1 MSNARPALT
10 LSATAFADTYQ
21 GKEAMI
27 AAPQPN
33 SAQSINSQTRK
44 PRILFIAEA
53 VTLAHVA
60 RPAVLATAL
69 DQSLYEVFFAVDPR
83 YNDLFPELSDF
94 RHDLWSINSEQFLDA
109 LAKGKRLYS
118 SEVLERYVR
127 DDLQLIERIKPDLII
142 GDFRLSLSVS
152 ARLKNI
158 PYAAISNTYWTIH
171 SNNKYTVPQLP
182 MTRLLGIGL
191 SQALFNLSRPLVF
204 AAHCMPLNKL
214 RKKYGLASLGN
225 DLRAVYSD
233 ADQLWLADMAEYF
246 PILPAAK
253 NCHYLGPLPW
263 SPRNK
268 IPPWWNELDDSLPIV
283 YVSLGS
289 SGQVSLL
296 PIVLEALSALP
307 LTVIAVTAGR
317 TKLTSI
323 PDNTYISDFLPGDQ
337 ATARAA
343 LMICNGGSL
352 STYQAIQ
359 GGTPVLGIVGNLD
372 QHLNMSYLASSGI
385 GESLRS
391 EHANVERVGE
401 LTKKLLS
408 NSRYQKSATQALQT
422 ALRYDV
428 TTHLPTLITHAL
440 SE

>member
-1 MSNARPALT
+1 MTATQPPNNLEQPI
-10 LSATAFADTYQ
+10 SAA
-21 GKEAMI
+21 
-27 AAPQPN
+27 
-33 SAQSINSQTRK
+33 RK

-60 RPAVLATAL
+60 RPAVLAAAL

-83 YNDLFPELSDF
+83 YNALFPELSAF
-94 RHDLWSINSEQFLDA
+94 RHDLWSISSEQILDA

-118 SEVLERYVR
+118 SEVLERYIH
-127 DDLQLIERIKPDLII
+127 DDLELIERLKPDLVV

-158 PYAAISNTYWTIH
+158 PYAAISNTYWTTH
-171 SNNKYTVPQLP
+171 SNNNYTVPQLP
-182 MTRLLGIGL
+182 MTRLLGIAP
-191 SQALFNLSRPLVF
+191 SQILFNVSRSLVF
-204 AAHCMPLNKL
+204 AAHCIPLNKL

-246 PILPAAK
+246 PISPAAK
-253 NCHYLGPLPW
+253 NCHSLGPLPW

-268 IPPWWNELDDSLPIV
+268 IPPWWDQLDDSLPIV

-296 PIVLEALSALP
+296 PIVLEALATLP

-317 TKLTSI
+317 TELTSI
-323 PDNTYISDFLPGDQ
+323 PDNAYISDFLPGDQ
-337 ATARAA
+337 AAARAA

-391 EHANVERVGE
+391 EHANVERVRE
-401 LTKKLLS
+401 LAEKTLVEARYKDAAQKACLAARNYKLEQQLPA
-408 NSRYQKSATQALQT
+408 RIRQAIQQ
-422 ALRYDV
+422 
-428 TTHLPTLITHAL
+428 
-440 SE
+440 

>member
-1 MSNARPALT
+1 MTATQPSNNVEQPT
-10 LSATAFADTYQ
+10 SSA
-21 GKEAMI
+21 
-27 AAPQPN
+27 
-33 SAQSINSQTRK
+33 RK

-69 DQSLYEVFFAVDPR
+69 DQSVYEVLFAVDPR
-83 YNDLFPELSDF
+83 YNSLFPELSEF
-94 RHDLWSINSEQFLDA
+94 SHDLWSIGSEQFLNA
-109 LAKGKRLYS
+109 LAKGERLYS
-118 SEVLERYVR
+118 SEVLERYVN
-127 DDLQLIERIKPDLII
+127 DDLELIERLKPDLIV

-171 SNNKYTVPQLP
+171 SNNTYTVPQLP
-182 MTRLLGIGL
+182 MTGLLGIGL
-191 SQALFNLSRPLVF
+191 SQILFNLSRPLVF
-204 AAHCMPLNKL
+204 AAHCIPLNRL
-214 RKKYGLASLGN
+214 RKKYGLASLGH

-233 ADQLWLADMAEYF
+233 ADHLWLADMAEYF
-246 PILPAAK
+246 PISSTAK

-268 IPPWWNELDDSLPIV
+268 IPLWWHELDEDKPIV

-296 PIVLEALSALP
+296 PIVLEALATLP
-307 LTVIAVTAGR
+307 ITVIAVTAGR

-323 PDNTYISDFLPGDQ
+323 PDNAYISDFLPGDE
-337 ATARAA
+337 AAARAA

-352 STYQAIQ
+352 STYQAMQ

-372 QHLNMSYLASSGI
+372 QHLNMGYLASSGI

-391 EHANVERVGE
+391 EHADVERVRE
-401 LTKKLLS
+401 LIKKLLS
-408 NSRYQKSATQALQT
+408 NSRYKKSATQASQT
-422 ALRYDV
+422 AIRYDI
-428 TTHLPTLITHAL
+428 TTRLPTLITRAL
-440 SE
+440 PK

>member
-1 MSNARPALT
+1 MT

-33 SAQSINSQTRK
+33 SAQSSNCQTPK

-69 DQSLYEVFFAVDPR
+69 DQSSYEIFFAVDPR

-94 RHDLWSINSEQFLDA
+94 RHDLWSISSEQFLDT

-158 PYAAISNTYWTIH
+158 PYAAISNTYWTTH
-171 SNNKYTVPQLP
+171 SNNTYIVPQLP
-182 MTRLLGIGL
+182 MTGLLGIGL
-191 SQALFNLSRPLVF
+191 SQVLFNLSRPLVF
-204 AAHCMPLNKL
+204 AAHCIPLNRL
-214 RKKYGLASLGN
+214 RKKHGLASLGH
-225 DLRAVYSD
+225 DLRSVYSD
-233 ADQLWLADMAEYF
+233 ADHLWLADMAEYF
-246 PILPAAK
+246 PISPAAK

-268 IPPWWNELDDSLPIV
+268 IPPWWDELDENKPIV

-296 PIVLEALSALP
+296 PIVLDALATLP

-323 PDNTYISDFLPGDQ
+323 PDNAYISDFLPGDQ
-337 ATARAA
+337 AATRAT

-372 QHLNMSYLASSGI
+372 QHLNMGYLASSGI

-391 EHANVERVGE
+391 EHADVAHVRE
-401 LTKKLLS
+401 LAEKILAETHYKDAAHKARLAAEGYNL
-408 NSRYQKSATQALQT
+408 K
-422 ALRYDV
+422 
-428 TTHLPTLITHAL
+428 THLPELIKRVL
-440 SE
+440 RPRN

>member
-1 MSNARPALT
+1 MTATQSPNNLEQPIS
-10 LSATAFADTYQ
+10 SA
-21 GKEAMI
+21 
-27 AAPQPN
+27 
-33 SAQSINSQTRK
+33 RK
-44 PRILFIAEA
+44 PRILFFAEA

-83 YNDLFPELSDF
+83 YNDLFPELSEF
-94 RHDLWSINSEQFLDA
+94 RHDLWSISSERFLNA
-109 LAKGKRLYS
+109 LAKGERLYS
-118 SEVLERYVR
+118 TEVLNRYVL
-127 DDLQLIERIKPDLII
+127 DDLKLIEKFKPDLII

-158 PYAAISNTYWTIH
+158 PYAAISNTYWTTH
-171 SNNKYTVPQLP
+171 SNNTYTVPQLP
-182 MTRLLGIGL
+182 MTSLLGVGL
-191 SQALFNLSRPLVF
+191 SQVLFNLSRPLVF
-204 AAHCMPLNKL
+204 AAHCAPLNRL
-214 RKKYGLASLGN
+214 RKKYALASLGY

-233 ADQLWLADMAEYF
+233 ADHLWLADMAEYF
-246 PILPAAK
+246 PISPAAK

-296 PIVLEALSALP
+296 PIVLEALATLP

-323 PDNTYISDFLPGDQ
+323 PDNAYISEFLPGDQ
-337 ATARAA
+337 AAERAT

-352 STYQAIQ
+352 STYQAIL

-372 QHLNMSYLASSGI
+372 QHLNMGHLASSGI

-391 EHANVERVGE
+391 EHAYVERVRE
-401 LTKKLLS
+401 LAKKILDETH
-408 NSRYQKSATQALQT
+408 YKTSAKNALQT
-422 ALRYDV
+422 AQNYEI
-428 TTHLPTLITHAL
+428 TTRLQTLITRAL
-440 SE
+440 PN

>member
-1 MSNARPALT
+1 MTATQPPNNLEQPIS
-10 LSATAFADTYQ
+10 SA
-21 GKEAMI
+21 
-27 AAPQPN
+27 
-33 SAQSINSQTRK
+33 RK

-60 RPAVLATAL
+60 RPAVLAAAL

-83 YNDLFPELSDF
+83 YNALFPELSDF
-94 RHDLWSINSEQFLDA
+94 RHDLWSISSEQFLDA

-118 SEVLERYVR
+118 SEVLERYVH
-127 DDLQLIERIKPDLII
+127 DDLELIERLKPDLIV

-158 PYAAISNTYWTIH
+158 PYAAISNTYWTTH
-171 SNNKYTVPQLP
+171 SNNTYIVPQLP
-182 MTRLLGIGL
+182 MTSLLGIDL
-191 SQALFNLSRPLVF
+191 SQALFNVSRPLVF
-204 AAHCMPLNKL
+204 AAHCIPLNRL
-214 RKKYGLASLGN
+214 RKKYGLASLGH

-246 PILPAAK
+246 PISAAAN

-268 IPPWWNELDDSLPIV
+268 IPPWWHELDEDKPII

-289 SGQVSLL
+289 SGQISLL
-296 PIVLEALSALP
+296 PIVLEALATLP

-317 TKLTSI
+317 TELTSI
-323 PDNTYISDFLPGDQ
+323 PDNAYISDFLPGDQ
-337 ATARAA
+337 AAERAT

-359 GGTPVLGIVGNLD
+359 GGTPVLGIVSNLD
-372 QHLNMSYLASSGI
+372 QHLNMGYLASSGI

-391 EHANVERVGE
+391 EHADVVRVRE
-401 LTKKLLS
+401 LAEKILAENHYKDAAQKARLAAQGYDIKTRLPGVIKK
-408 NSRYQKSATQALQT
+408 
-422 ALRYDV
+422 ALRP
-428 TTHLPTLITHAL
+428 HN
-440 SE
+440 

>member
-1 MSNARPALT
+1 MT
-10 LSATAFADTYQ
+10 AT
-21 GKEAMI
+21 
-27 AAPQPN
+27 QPPN
-33 SAQSINSQTRK
+33 NLEQPISSVRK

-60 RPAVLATAL
+60 RPAVLAAAL

-83 YNDLFPELSDF
+83 YNALFPELSDF
-94 RHDLWSINSEQFLDA
+94 RHDLWSISSEQFLDA

-118 SEVLERYVR
+118 SEVLERYVH
-127 DDLQLIERIKPDLII
+127 DDLELIERLKPDLIV

-171 SNNKYTVPQLP
+171 SNNTYTVPQLP
-182 MTRLLGIGL
+182 MTSFLGVGL
-191 SQALFNLSRPLVF
+191 SQVLFNLSRPLVF
-204 AAHCMPLNKL
+204 AAHCLPLNRL
-214 RKKYGLASLGN
+214 REKHGLTSLGH

-233 ADQLWLADMAEYF
+233 ADHLWLADMAEYF
-246 PILPAAK
+246 PISAAAN

-268 IPPWWNELDDSLPIV
+268 IPPWWHELDEDKPIV
-283 YVSLGS
+283 YVTLGS

-296 PIVLEALSALP
+296 PIVLEALSTLP

-317 TKLTSI
+317 TQLSNV
-323 PDNTYISDFLPGDQ
+323 PGNVFISDYLPGDK
-337 ATARAA
+337 AAARAS

-391 EHANVERVGE
+391 EHANVERVRE
-401 LTKKLLS
+401 LAEKILVEAHYKDAAQKACLAARNYKLEQQLPA
-408 NSRYQKSATQALQT
+408 RIRQAIQQ
-422 ALRYDV
+422 
-428 TTHLPTLITHAL
+428 
-440 SE
+440 

>member
-1 MSNARPALT
+1 MTATQPPNNLEQPI
-10 LSATAFADTYQ
+10 SAA
-21 GKEAMI
+21 
-27 AAPQPN
+27 
-33 SAQSINSQTRK
+33 RK

-60 RPAVLATAL
+60 RPAVLAAAL

-83 YNDLFPELSDF
+83 YNALFPELSDF
-94 RHDLWSINSEQFLDA
+94 RHDLWSISSEQFLDA

-118 SEVLERYVR
+118 SEVLERYIH
-127 DDLQLIERIKPDLII
+127 DDLELIERLKPDLVV

-158 PYAAISNTYWTIH
+158 PYAAISNTYWTTH
-171 SNNKYTVPQLP
+171 SNNNYTVPQLP
-182 MTRLLGIGL
+182 MTRLLGIAP
-191 SQALFNLSRPLVF
+191 SQILFNVSRSLVF
-204 AAHCMPLNKL
+204 AAHCIPLNKL

-246 PILPAAK
+246 PISPAAK

-268 IPPWWNELDDSLPIV
+268 IPPWWDQLDDSLPIV

-296 PIVLEALSALP
+296 PIVLEALATLP

-317 TKLTSI
+317 TELTSI
-323 PDNTYISDFLPGDQ
+323 PDNAYISDFLPGDQ
-337 ATARAA
+337 AAARAA

-391 EHANVERVGE
+391 EHANVERVRE
-401 LTKKLLS
+401 LAEK
-408 NSRYQKSATQALQT
+408 
-422 ALRYDV
+422 
-428 TTHLPTLITHAL
+428 TLVEARL
-440 SE
+440 

>member
-1 MSNARPALT
+1 MAKIRLPTKPNNAR
-10 LSATAFADTYQ
+10 
-21 GKEAMI
+21 
-27 AAPQPN
+27 
-33 SAQSINSQTRK
+33 SQTSK

-83 YNDLFPELSDF
+83 YNNLFPELSDF
-94 RHDLWSINSEQFLDA
+94 RHDLWSISSEQFLHA
-109 LAKGKRLYS
+109 LAKGQRLYS
-118 SEVLERYVR
+118 TEVLERYVH
-127 DDLQLIERIKPDLII
+127 DDLELIERLKPDLIV

-152 ARLKNI
+152 ARLKNT
-158 PYAAISNTYWTIH
+158 PYVAISNTYWTIH

-182 MTRLLGIGL
+182 MTSLLGIGL
-191 SQALFNLSRPLVF
+191 AQILFNLSRPLVF
-204 AAHCMPLNKL
+204 ATHCIPLNRL
-214 RKKYGLASLGN
+214 RKKHGLASLGN

-233 ADQLWLADMAEYF
+233 ADHLWLADMAEYF
-246 PILPAAK
+246 PISHADK
-253 NCHYLGPLPW
+253 NTHYLGPLPW

-268 IPPWWNELDDSLPIV
+268 IPSWWDELDETLPIV

-296 PIVLEALSALP
+296 PMVLEALATLP

-323 PDNTYISDFLPGDQ
+323 PGNAYISEFLPGDQ
-337 ATARAA
+337 AAERAA

-372 QHLNMSYLASSGI
+372 QHLNMGYLASSGI

-391 EHANVERVGE
+391 EHANVVRVRE
-401 LTKKLLS
+401 LAEKILTETHHYETHYKDAAQKARLAAQGYDIKTRLPELI
-408 NSRYQKSATQALQT
+408 KSA
-422 ALRYDV
+422 LR
-428 TTHLPTLITHAL
+428 PQN
-440 SE
+440 

>member
-1 MSNARPALT
+1 MTATQPPNNLEQPIS
-10 LSATAFADTYQ
+10 SA
-21 GKEAMI
+21 
-27 AAPQPN
+27 
-33 SAQSINSQTRK
+33 RK

-83 YNDLFPELSDF
+83 YNDLFPELSGF
-94 RHDLWSINSEQFLDA
+94 RHDLWSISSQQFLNA

-118 SEVLERYVR
+118 TKVLERYVH
-127 DDLQLIERIKPDLII
+127 DDLELIERLKPDLIV

-152 ARLKNI
+152 ARLKKI
-158 PYAAISNTYWTIH
+158 PYVAISNTYWTTH
-171 SNNKYTVPQLP
+171 SSNTYTVPQLP
-182 MTRLLGIGL
+182 MTRLLGVGL
-191 SQALFNLSRPLVF
+191 SQVLFNLSRTLVF
-204 AAHCMPLNKL
+204 AAHCIPLNTL
-214 RKKYGLASLGN
+214 RKQYGLASLGN
-225 DLRAVYSD
+225 DLRTVYSD

-246 PILPAAK
+246 PISPAAK

-268 IPPWWNELDDSLPIV
+268 IPPWWNELDETLPIV

-296 PIVLEALSALP
+296 PIVLEALATLP
-307 LTVIAVTAGR
+307 LTVVAVTAGR
-317 TKLTSI
+317 TKLSAI
-323 PDNTYISDFLPGDQ
+323 PDNAYISEFLPGDQ
-337 ATARAA
+337 AAERAA

-391 EHANVERVGE
+391 EHANVARVRE
-401 LTKKLLS
+401 LAKKILTEIHYKTAAK
-408 NSRYQKSATQALQT
+408 NALQT
-422 ALRYDV
+422 AQSYD
-428 TTHLPTLITHAL
+428 TTTRLQTLITRAL
-440 SE
+440 PN